1 MPGRSHSEQARKLV
15 HILLGAG
22 ALLLPYLTWW
32 QSVTVAL
39 AALLFNLLVLPRL
52 APALYRP
59 ADRGHRFS
67 TGIAFYPLAVLL
79 LIVAFPRRPDIA
91 AAAWGILAFGDG
103 MASVVGRRAGR
114 RRLPWNR
121 EKSVEGSVA
130 FFVSGAIAGVGLAWW
145 CRPAVVDQPAMW
157 FWLAA
162 PIGAALAAALVET
175 IPIRLDDNLSVPA
188 AAAAVLWMGSM
199 VTPAGVDAIAAA
211 AAAGALPA
219 MAVNV
224 VVAGLGW
231 RARTVSLGGA
241 IAGATIGTLVVV
253 GAGWPG
259 WALLVATF
267 VAATAVSR
275 VGIDRKTLLG
285 IAEERGGRRG
295 AGNAVANTGIAAI
308 AALLAVLTTSRDA
321 ALVAFAAALTA
332 GGSDTVASEIGKA
345 FGRRTFLVPS
355 FLLVAPGTPGAI
367 SREGTLA
374 GLAAAVGLAA
384 LAVALDLI
392 ATPALLPIVAGATL
406 GAFVESALGATLEA
420 PGIVNN
426 DVLNFLNT
434 AIAATAALA
443 IWYAWT

>member
-1 MPGRSHSEQARKLV
+1 MPGRSHSEHARQLV
-15 HILLGAG
+15 HILFGAG
-22 ALLLPYLTWW
+22 ALLLRYLAWW
-32 QSVTVAL
+32 QAAAVAF
-39 AALLFNLLVLPRL
+39 AALIFNVLVLPRL

-59 ADRGHRFS
+59 ADRAHRFS
-67 TGIAFYPLAVLL
+67 PGIALYPLAVLL

-121 EKSVEGSVA
+121 EKSVEGTMA
-130 FFVSGAIAGVGLAWW
+130 FFLSGAIAGVGLAWW
-145 CRPAVVDQPAMW
+145 CRPAVVEPPAMW
-157 FWLAA
+157 FSLAA
-162 PIGAALAAALVET
+162 PIAAALAAALVET

-188 AAAAVLWMGSM
+188 TAAAVLWMGSV
-199 VTPAGVDAIAAA
+199 VTPSGVDAIAGAA
-211 AAAGALPA
+211 VASAVPAL
-219 MAVNV
+219 AVNV
-224 VVAGLGW
+224 VVAGIGW
-231 RARTVSLGGA
+231 RARTVSPGGA
-241 IAGATIGTLVVV
+241 IGGAAIGTLVVI

-267 VAATAVSR
+267 VAATAASR
-275 VGIDRKTLLG
+275 AGIERKTLLG

-308 AALLAVLTTSRDA
+308 AALLAVLTTCREA
-321 ALVAFAAALTA
+321 ALIAFAAALTA

-345 FGRRTFLVPS
+345 FGRGTFLVPS
-355 FLLVAPGTPGAI
+355 FRLVAPGTPGAI
-367 SREGTLA
+367 SREGTAA
-374 GLAAAVGLAA
+374 GLAAAGGLAA
-384 LAVALDLI
+384 LAGALALI
-392 ATPALLPIVAGATL
+392 PMAAVLPIVAGATL

-434 AIAATAALA
+434 AIAAAAAPVL
-443 IWYAWT
+443 WYAWT